1 MPKAELISQAE
12 YARRRGVD
20 PTSVRDAVRAGRI
33 TLIDGKIDPAVAD
46 VQWERN
52 TRRRARAVDEAPRQ
66 LAPATRGEGAYAS
79 PPDDDVPDYNLE
91 RARRE
96 RYEADQAELRLA
108 QMRGELVRADDVKAA
123 HQRKVAALLEAFLQL
138 PARVVPMLAADAT
151 PAGMDAVLTR
161 EIHLAMAML
170 QEID

>member
-1 MPKAELISQAE
+1 MAKAELITQAE

-33 TLIDGKIDPAVAD
+33 TLIDGKVDPAVAD

-66 LAPATRGEGAYAS
+66 REPAPRGEGAYAT
-79 PPDDDVPDYNLE
+79 PPVDDVIDYNLE

-108 QMRGELVRADDVKAA
+108 QMRGELVRADEVKAA
-123 HQRKVAALLEAFLQL
+123 QQRKVAALREAFLQF
-138 PARVVPMLAADAT
+138 PARVVPMLVADPT
-151 PAGMDAVLTR
+151 PAAMDAILTR
-161 EIHLAMAML
+161 EIHLAMAMM
-170 QEID
+170 QEDR